1 MSNEKQ
7 SSQNFSPAKILIA
20 WAVATIGA
28 SSGVVSIMPEKPAPD
43 PMESREWLDMRIRIE
58 RLESRLEDFNRLKFQ
73 VGEIDKKVDK
83 IEGRASHG
91 GW

>member
-7 SSQNFSPAKILIA
+7 TGNQNFSPAKILIA

-43 PMESREWLDMRIRIE
+43 PMDSREWMQMVARID
-58 RLESRLEDFNRLKFQ
+58 RLEQALNDYQTLKYRVKQIEEKEAKNR
-73 VGEIDKKVDK
+73 
-83 IEGRASHG
+83 
-91 GW
+91 W